1 MTGTKILNTEIKQP
15 NEKEIKKIVLFLH
28 GYGANGADLI
38 GIADYLKS
46 YLPNTIFYSPDAP
59 FICDVN
65 PTGFQW
71 FPLNKRTED
80 EIQNGL
86 NDCEPYL
93 NLFVEYILD
102 LHKLKIEDLAVI
114 GFSQG
119 TILSLYNFTRRKN
132 SCAGIIAFSGLFF
145 NKHRNNHKI
154 NFPILLHHGKN
165 DEVIN
170 YNFSLNAE
178 KDLRNLGF
186 DVICKIKENLG
197 HGIDEGAI
205 VDAKEFLLNSLFK

>member
-1 MTGTKILNTEIKQP
+1 MIDIKILNTEIMQP
-15 NEKEIKKIVLFLH
+15 NEKEIKKIVLFFH

-59 FICDVN
+59 FVCDVN
-65 PTGFQW
+65 PSGFQW
-71 FPLNKRTED
+71 FPLNERTED
-80 EIQNGL
+80 EIKNGL
-86 NDCEPYL
+86 IDCEPYV
-93 NLFVEYILD
+93 NSFVEYILS
-102 LHKLKIEDLAVI
+102 LHKLNIKDLAVI

-119 TILSLYNFTRRKN
+119 TILSLYNFTKREK
-132 SCAGIIAFSGLFF
+132 SCAGIIGFSGLFF
-145 NKHRNNHKI
+145 NKHKNKHKI

-165 DEVIN
+165 DEIID

-178 KDLRNLGF
+178 RDLKNLGF
-186 DVICKIKENLG
+186 YVKCKIKENLG

-205 VDAKEFLLNSLFK
+205 VDAKNFLLKSLFK